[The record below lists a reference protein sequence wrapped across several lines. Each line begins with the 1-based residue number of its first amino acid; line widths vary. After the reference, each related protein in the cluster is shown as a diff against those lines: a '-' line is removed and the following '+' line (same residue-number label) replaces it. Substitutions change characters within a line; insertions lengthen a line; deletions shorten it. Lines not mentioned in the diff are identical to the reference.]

1 MRKAAPAAAA
11 TLAAVLL
18 GSATAPPALAQG
30 ASGPVIA
37 PTRDVAV
44 TYRVAGKGAD
54 AGELRVSWLAAE
66 RKMRLETPKMV
77 CSQRASSA

>member
-1 MRKAAPAAAA
+1 M
-11 TLAAVLL
+11 
-18 GSATAPPALAQG
+18 
-30 ASGPVIA
+30 IA

-66 RKMRLETPKMV
+66 RKMRLETPKGV
-77 CSQRASSA
+77 FI